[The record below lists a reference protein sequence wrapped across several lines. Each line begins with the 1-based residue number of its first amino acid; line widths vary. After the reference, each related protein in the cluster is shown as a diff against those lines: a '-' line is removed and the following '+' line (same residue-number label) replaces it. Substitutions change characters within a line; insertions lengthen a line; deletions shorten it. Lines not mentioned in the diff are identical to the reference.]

1 MMERVKRLVLRWY
14 RIPPDPQPPAGSEAS
29 VRVFRAGRSY
39 FRLALARWGI
49 RQVGAILGIFFFLAF
64 GPGLVE
70 MARDHTALSAADFT
84 ELPEYVLSW
93 GTRLGIIDVVRTAE
107 GSDRLELSLEPIFLI
122 VETFGIG
129 FFLLQ
134 LPLTYAVV
142 RLNYELRWYIVTDRS
157 LRIREGVASIGETTM
172 TFANIQNLSIR
183 QGPVQRLFG
192 IADLRVRTAGGGS
205 DDTEA
210 ESGQPGGKGESMH
223 IAYFRGVDNATEI
236 RDLILAHVRSLRDS
250 GLGEVDS
257 VVIERPA
264 AQPVDAARRLLEETR
279 AVRARMVGLAEDR

>member
-1 MMERVKRLVLRWY
+1 MMDRLKRLVLRWY
-14 RIPPDPQPPAGSEAS
+14 RIPPDPQPPAGSETS
-29 VRVFRAGRSY
+29 VRVFRAARNY
-39 FRLALARWGI
+39 YRLSLARWGF
-49 RQVGAILGIFFFLAF
+49 RQIGAILGILFFLGF
-64 GPGLVE
+64 GPGLIE
-70 MARDHTALSAADFT
+70 MTRLHTALSTADFA
-84 ELPEYVLSW
+84 ELPDRVVSW

-107 GSDRLELSLEPIFLI
+107 GSERLELSLEPIFLV

-129 FFLLQ
+129 LFLLQ

-157 LRIREGVASIGETTM
+157 LRIREGVASIRETTM

-205 DDTEA
+205 DDEGA

-223 IAYFRGVDNATEI
+223 VGYFRGVDNATEI
-236 RDLILAHVRSLRDS
+236 RDLILTHVRSLGDS
-250 GLGEVDS
+250 GLGEARS
-257 VVIERPA
+257 VVIDRPA
-264 AQPVDAARRLLEETR
+264 LQPVEAARRLLEETR